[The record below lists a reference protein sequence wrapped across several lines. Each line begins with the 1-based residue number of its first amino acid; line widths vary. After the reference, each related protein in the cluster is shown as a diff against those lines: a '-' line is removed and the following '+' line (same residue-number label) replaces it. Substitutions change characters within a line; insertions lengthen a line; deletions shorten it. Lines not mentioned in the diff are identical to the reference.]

1 MHSIQLGTFSPSV
14 LLTVAAVTGTLAEAG
29 LEVTEVP
36 AKTSA
41 HQFADLFDGRLDAA
55 FTNPDNVL
63 AYRCVAGNPLG
74 RTGDVRVL
82 GAVDR
87 GLGLGLFT
95 APDVAGPDVA
105 GPARGG
111 RLGVDV
117 PGSGFAFIAFEL
129 LARAGLVRDTD
140 YEVLSLG
147 STPKRAQ
154 ALVEGAVDTTV
165 LNAGYDLFAEAR
177 GAHRIASVTEIG
189 PYAGT
194 VLCATADGIAAHG
207 DALAALL
214 RVTSTVAWELAAGR
228 HREVALAAVT
238 DRLGLTGPS
247 AERHLATL
255 TDPAQGL
262 VPDGRLTRE
271 ELDTVVYLRNRHSR
285 SDTPVTAEKA
295 LDSGLVDTSLL
306 S

>member
-1 MHSIQLGTFSPSV
+1 MRSIKLGTFSPSV
-14 LLTVAAVTGTLAEAG
+14 LLSVAAATGALVEAR

-41 HQFADLFDGRLDAA
+41 HQFEDLFEGRLDAA

-63 AYRCVAGNPLG
+63 AYRCVPGNPLG
-74 RTGDVRVL
+74 RTGDVRIL

-95 APDVAGPDVA
+95 APGVA

-140 YEVLSLG
+140 YEVVSLG
-147 STPKRAQ
+147 STPKRAR
-154 ALVEGAVDTTV
+154 ALVEGTVDTTV
-165 LNAGYDLFAEAR
+165 LNAGNDLVAEAQ
-177 GAHRIASVTEIG
+177 GARRVASVTEIG

-194 VLCATADGIAAHG
+194 VLCATADGIATHA

-214 RVTSTVAWELAAGR
+214 TVTSAVARQLATGR
-228 HREVALAAVT
+228 HREIALTAVT
-238 DRLGLTGPS
+238 ERLGLMGPS
-247 AERHLATL
+247 AERHLAIL
-255 TDPAQGL
+255 TDPAIGL
-262 VPDGRLTRE
+262 VPDARLKHA

-285 SDTPVTAEKA
+285 AATPVTAEEA
-295 LDSGLVDTSLL
+295 LRSGLVDSSLL
-306 S
+306 PEA

>member
-95 APDVAGPDVA
+95 APGVAE
-105 GPARGG
+105 PAHCG

-140 YEVLSLG
+140 YEVVSLG

-154 ALVEGAVDTTV
+154 ALVEGKVDTTV
-165 LNAGYDLFAEAR
+165 LNAGNDLFAEAR

-207 DALAALL
+207 DALATLL

-228 HREVALAAVT
+228 HRDVALAAVT

-247 AERHLATL
+247 AERHLAIL

-262 VPDGRLTRE
+262 VPDARLTRD

-285 SDTPVTAEKA
+285 SDTTVTAEEA

>member
-14 LLTVAAVTGTLAEAG
+14 LLSVATTTGALVEAG

-41 HQFADLFDGRLDAA
+41 HQFADLFEGRLDAA

-95 APDVAGPDVA
+95 APGST
-105 GPARGG
+105 GLSSGG

-140 YEVLSLG
+140 YDVVSLG
-147 STPKRAQ
+147 STPKRAR
-154 ALVEGAVDTTV
+154 ALIEGTVDTTV
-165 LNAGYDLFAEAR
+165 LNAGNDLVAEAQ
-177 GAHRIASVTEIG
+177 GAHRVASVTEIG

-194 VLCATADGIAAHG
+194 VLCATADGIAEHG
-207 DALAALL
+207 TALAALL
-214 RVTSTVAWELAAGR
+214 GVTSTLARELAAGQ
-228 HREVALAAVT
+228 HRQVALAAIT
-238 DRLGLTGPS
+238 DRLGLTGAS
-247 AERHLATL
+247 AERHLAIL

-262 VPDGRLTRE
+262 VPDARLTRE
-271 ELDTVVYLRNRHSR
+271 ELDTVVFLRNRHSR
-285 SDTPVTAEKA
+285 AATPVTAAEA
-295 LDSGLVDTSLL
+295 LDSGLVDESLL
-306 S
+306 P